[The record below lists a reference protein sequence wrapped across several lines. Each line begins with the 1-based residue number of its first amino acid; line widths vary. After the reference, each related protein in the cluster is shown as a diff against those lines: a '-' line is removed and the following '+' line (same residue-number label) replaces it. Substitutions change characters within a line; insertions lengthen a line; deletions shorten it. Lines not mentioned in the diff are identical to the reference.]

1 MNGKPTLP
9 LLGLCLA
16 AWLGTSCAG
25 YRLGP
30 VNPAMAAGRSVFVQP
45 VLNQTMEPRLA
56 EALTSA
62 LRRQFQREGTF
73 QLARAGEADIVL
85 TSTVL
90 ELHRIGVSFHPQDV
104 VRPQDFQVTLRAH
117 VRAVQRGSGHM
128 LLDRSF
134 EGRALM
140 RIGPDLTSAERQV
153 LPLLA
158 DDLARQVVLALAE
171 GEW

>member
-104 VRPQDFQVTLRAH
+104 VRPQDFRLALKAQ
-117 VRAVQRGSGHM
+117 VRAVERSSGRV
-128 LLDRSF
+128 LLERTF
-134 EGRALM
+134 QGETLM
-140 RIGPDLTSAERQV
+140 RIGPDLTLAERQA